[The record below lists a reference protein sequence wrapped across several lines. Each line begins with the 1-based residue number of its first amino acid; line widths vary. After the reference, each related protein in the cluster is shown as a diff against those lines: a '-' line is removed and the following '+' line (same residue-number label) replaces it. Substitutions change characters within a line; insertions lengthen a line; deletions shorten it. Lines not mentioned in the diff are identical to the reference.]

1 MYDSSM
7 VSLAPGTSKSDEIA
21 LVPPPLE
28 TNVILNGELWIFFT
42 MSVYLF
48 NLISKIKD
56 IF

>member
-48 NLISKIKD
+48 NLILKIKN